1 MKYLI
6 FILVFF
12 LYSCAETNSR
22 NNSTQNRPGHIG
34 ELVIGVLKANGATS
48 KCEQG
53 HVQDRNDCRKRK
65 QAQVDTINKSIK
77 KHTVQ

>member
-6 FILVFF
+6 FIIVFF
-12 LYSCAETNSR
+12 LYSCADTNSR
-22 NNSTQNRPGHIG
+22 SHSAQDRPGHIG
-34 ELVIGVLKANGATS
+34 DLVIGVLKTDGAAS

-53 HVQDRNDCRKRK
+53 HAQDRNDCRKRK
-65 QAQVDTINKSIK
+65 QAQVDAINESIK